1 MDNKSWIVK
10 IISITASIVVIIIIL
25 KILGVIGK
33 EPPVESDTSLYLRLT
48 TPKSGICPHSFS
60 DIGGGYCRDINGT
73 VVPKR

>member
-10 IISITASIVVIIIIL
+10 IISITGSIIVIIILL
-25 KILGVIGK
+25 KVLRVIGK
-33 EPPVESDTSLYLRLT
+33 EEPQISPIEKYINETKLQRET
-48 TPKSGICPHSFS
+48 CPYAFS